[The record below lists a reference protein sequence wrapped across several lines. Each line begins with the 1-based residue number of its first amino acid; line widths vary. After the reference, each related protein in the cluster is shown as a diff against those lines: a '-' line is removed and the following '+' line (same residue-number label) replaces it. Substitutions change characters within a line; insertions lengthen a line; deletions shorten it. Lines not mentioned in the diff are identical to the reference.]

1 MDIYQAAKWQGKY
14 PPLTTNTKV
23 NSRFSI
29 MVLKSVI
36 INPKKYNLAH
46 LFLQPS

>member
-14 PPLTTNTKV
+14 PPLNTNTKV

-36 INPKKYNLAH
+36 INPKNII
-46 LFLQPS
+46 

>member
-14 PPLTTNTKV
+14 PPLTANTKV

-36 INPKKYNLAH
+36 INPKNII
-46 LFLQPS
+46 